1 MNEVILI
8 VAGRAVT
15 GAEALTWLAAG
26 GLAAVLIVALALL
39 RLAAARARRDH
50 DADARLAE
58 VVRLQAET
66 AGRLQAMAD
75 SLGGRQSELSR
86 AVSERLDGLTH
97 RLGRTLAETT
107 RQTNEHLGKLN
118 ERLAVVDRA
127 QKSLGELSGEMLQLK
142 TILADK
148 QARGAFGQGRMEAIV
163 ADALPPAAFS
173 FQATLSNGTRP
184 DCLIHLPNGAAPLAI
199 DAKFP
204 LEGWTA
210 WRAAETPEARS
221 RAETQLRRDVATHI
235 RDIRDKYLIPGETQ
249 DTAFL
254 FVPSESLFADLN
266 EHFDEL
272 IQRAHRARVV
282 LVSPALLLLSIQVVQ
297 AVLRDHR
304 MREEA
309 HLVQNEVALLLDDVE
324 RLVERV
330 AKLATHFDQTARDV
344 EQISISADKVRRRAT
359 RIEDMDLAA
368 PAEAPAAAVAAA
380 PRAAVVPG
388 PGFDRRAPDRLAG
401 E

>member
-1 MNEVILI
+1 MNDVILI
-8 VAGRAVT
+8 LAGHKVT
-15 GAEALTWLAAG
+15 GAEALVWLV
-26 GLAAVLIVALALL
+26 GLGLVGLVLCGLALL
-39 RLAAARARRDH
+39 RMATSGQRAEAAV
-50 DADARLAE
+50 AE
-58 VVRLQAET
+58 VMRLQAET
-66 AGRLQAMAD
+66 AGRVQAMAEAI
-75 SLGGRQSELSR
+75 GGRQADMTR

-107 RQTNEHLGKLN
+107 RVTNENLGQLN
-118 ERLAVVDRA
+118 ERLAVIDRA

-142 TILADK
+142 TILSDK

-184 DCLIHLPNGAAPLAI
+184 DCLIHLPNGAASLAI

-204 LEGWTA
+204 LEAWTA
-210 WRAAETPEARS
+210 WRAAEEAEARS
-221 RAETQLRRDVATHI
+221 RAETQLRRDLATHI
-235 RDIRDKYLIPGETQ
+235 KDIRDKYLLPGETQ

-266 EHFDEL
+266 EHFDDI

-282 LVSPALLLLSIQVVQ
+282 IVSPSLLLLSIQVVQ

-309 HLVQNEVALLLDDVE
+309 HLIQTEVALLLDDVE
-324 RLVERV
+324 RLGERT
-330 AKLATHFDQTARDV
+330 AKLASHFDQTARDI
-344 EQISISADKVRRRAT
+344 EQIGISVDKVRKRAT
-359 RIEDMDLAA
+359 RIEDLDLGGPEAA
-368 PAEAPAAAVAAA
+368 PLLAPGRTNVA
-380 PRAAVVPG
+380 PG
-388 PGFDRRAPDRLAG
+388 PGYDRLAG